1 MTIATRIALLAG
13 IAVAGFAGSAAAVGL
28 SGNATTTPAKATN
41 VQYAAVI
48 CMTEDSGGRKRPCSA
63 DYKAANPAWRATDSC
78 MTEDSGGRK
87 KPCTADYKAKH
98 KK

>member
-13 IAVAGFAGSAAAVGL
+13 LATVGFAGSALAVGL
-28 SGNATTTPAKATN
+28 SGNATSTPAKATN
-41 VQYAAVI
+41 AQYAAVI

-63 DYKAANPAWRATDSC
+63 NYKKETPGWKATDSC
-78 MTEDSGGRK
+78 MTTDSGGRK
-87 KPCTADYKAKH
+87 KPCTADYKAKQ